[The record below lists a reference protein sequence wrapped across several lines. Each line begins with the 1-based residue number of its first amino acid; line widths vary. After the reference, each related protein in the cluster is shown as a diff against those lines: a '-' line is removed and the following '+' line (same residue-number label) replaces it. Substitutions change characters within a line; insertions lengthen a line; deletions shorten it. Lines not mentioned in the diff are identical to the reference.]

1 MRENILNLC
10 VKFVMFQDYLDD
22 LLKRIQDLL
31 VLQTPGSV
39 GNSRLSSQDQMFIYE
54 TTGILIVQSN
64 FAPEVS
70 TWFP

>member
-1 MRENILNLC
+1 
-10 VKFVMFQDYLDD
+10 MFQDYLDD

-31 VLQTPGSV
+31 VLQTPG
-39 GNSRLSSQDQMFIYE
+39 SQDQMFIYE